1 MKKTYIPAII
11 TLTAGFVDCLVS
23 IGKGMSNYEFV
34 RQLIIVLVVFFIF
47 GLFVRFLVDKGLNLL
62 EDKIE
67 EESEAENSE
76 SVENAESEFSSE
88 DDSQEEN
95 LE

>member
-23 IGKGMSNYEFV
+23 IGKGMSNFEFV
-34 RQLIIVLVVFFIF
+34 KQLLIVLVVFFIF

-67 EESEAENSE
+67 ENNEVEDSE
-76 SVENAESEFSSE
+76 SMENVEMEFSSE
-88 DDSQEEN
+88 DTSQEEN